1 MRIIRLTIAFICL
14 QASSTFAIT
23 VEKQIN
29 HYINQVEIPRLS
41 KIYPEA
47 TIKITLNNLAALNY
61 LPDCKN
67 DTIQI
72 INQRPNAN
80 KRTNYEAS
88 CSIPVWKSYI
98 PVTQFIMIPAIKTAS
113 PINRGQTITRSN
125 TDVGEV
131 DVSNLRGHVF
141 TETKPPYGLIA
152 SRNLRI
158 NTFITDNLTNQ
169 PTLIKKGDLVLITA
183 SSGTIIVRMNGV
195 ALENGIKGQQ
205 IRVKNTSSE
214 RIIYAKVVTDSE
226 VLVNY

>member
-1 MRIIRLTIAFICL
+1 MRIIRLTIALICL
-14 QASSTFAIT
+14 QSSSTFALSIET
-23 VEKQIN
+23 KIN

-67 DTIQI
+67 EVIQI
-72 INQRPNAN
+72 NNQRPSAD
-80 KRTNYEAS
+80 KRTNYEIS
-88 CSIPVWKSYI
+88 CSNPTWKSYI
-98 PVTQFIMIPAIKTAS
+98 PVTQFIMIPAIKAAS
-113 PINRGQTITRSN
+113 PINRGQAITQAN
-125 TDVGEV
+125 TDIGEV

-141 TETKPPYGLIA
+141 TKTNPPYGLIA

-158 NTFITDNLTNQ
+158 NTFITDNLTDQ
-169 PTLIKKGDLVLITA
+169 PTLIEKGDVILITA
-183 SSGTIIVRMNGV
+183 SSGTITVRMNGI
-195 ALENGIKGQQ
+195 ALEDGIKGQQ